1 MTIHKTAHKNL
12 IVIVFQKSML
22 LEKKA
27 WDATL
32 LEVEA
37 KLVYYATCC
46 QLLVTASPFSLNF
59 SNMQQQ
65 HIITCAVV
73 AQ

>member
-12 IVIVFQKSML
+12 IVIVLQKSML

-37 KLVYYATCC
+37 KAEYYTTCC
-46 QLLVTASPFSLNF
+46 QLLVTASRFKIKPSL
-59 SNMQQQ
+59 
-65 HIITCAVV
+65 
-73 AQ
+73 